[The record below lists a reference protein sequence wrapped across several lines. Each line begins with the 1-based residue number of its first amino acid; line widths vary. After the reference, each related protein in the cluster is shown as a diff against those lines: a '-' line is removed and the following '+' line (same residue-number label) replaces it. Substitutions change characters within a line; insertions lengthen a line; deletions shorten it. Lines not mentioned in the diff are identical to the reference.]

1 MSNPREIHFDRRMS
15 DAEALMWNIEK
26 DPWLNPS
33 GGMLTL
39 LDRPMDVERFT
50 RRLAHTVLA
59 VPRLRQ
65 RVQPGIGRL
74 TNPSWVDDPE
84 FDLEHHIRVID
95 LPAPG
100 TFDDLLDMAT
110 RLYLEPYDR
119 TRPLWEFVVI
129 GGLEDGRGALFSKL
143 HHTITDGAG
152 AMRMAEAYM
161 DLERDVPLDDEIEIP
176 TAENAGGG
184 DLGRFATSDAR
195 RLLADATGLGRRL
208 AARQLSLTRRVA
220 GEVATFGA
228 DPMRVVDDARDLI
241 GQVAQLGNQLGV
253 TGGATAGSPL
263 WTHRSRHRRFQV
275 TSHDLERAR
284 AIAHDLGGSI
294 NDFFVTGAVE
304 GAVEYHRRR
313 GIELDHLNVSFVVS
327 TRTDSSSGANSF
339 TPAIITVPAGPMDP
353 AERFTEIHRL
363 AARRREGVRAGGLLG
378 AVAGAANLLPT
389 SLVTRTARDQ
399 ASRIDFATSNFRGAP
414 VPVFIAGALV
424 EANYPLGPVAGTSF
438 NLTTLSYAGQLD
450 MGILADPEA
459 VSDVTDL
466 RDCIDLGYLS
476 LGEAAGA

>member
-1 MSNPREIHFDRRMS
+1 MAAPREIHFARRMS

-39 LDRPMDVERFT
+39 LDRPLDVEKFT
-50 RRLAHTVLA
+50 RRLAHTVMS

-65 RVQPGIGRL
+65 RVQPGIGRF

-84 FDLEHHIRVID
+84 FDLAHHIRVID

-100 TFDDLLDMAT
+100 SFDDLLDMAT

-129 GGLEDGRGALFSKL
+129 GGLADGRGALFSKL

-176 TAENAGGG
+176 TGSRHHSPGSPSTDDIKG
-184 DLGRFATSDAR
+184 LLTDA
-195 RLLADATGLGRRL
+195 AALGRRL
-208 AARQLSLTRRVA
+208 ATRQMSLTRRVL
-220 GEVATFGA
+220 GEAATYGA
-228 DPMRVVDDARDLI
+228 DPLRAVDDARGI
-241 GQVAQLGNQLGV
+241 VGQVAQLGSQLGL
-253 TGGATAGSPL
+253 TGGAGAGSPL
-263 WTHRSRHRRFQV
+263 WVHRSRHRRFQV
-275 TSHDLERAR
+275 TSHDLEKAR
-284 AIAHDLGGSI
+284 DAAHALGGSI
-294 NDFFVTGAVE
+294 NDFFVAGAVE
-304 GAVEYHRRR
+304 GAIEYHRRR
-313 GIELDHLNVSFVVS
+313 GVELDHLNVSFVVS
-327 TRTDSSSGANSF
+327 TRSDATSGENSF

-353 AERFTEIHRL
+353 AARFAEIHRL
-363 AARRREGVRAGGLLG
+363 AARRREGVRGGGLLG

-389 SLVTRTARDQ
+389 SLVTRAARDQ

-414 VPVFIAGALV
+414 IPVYIAGGLV

-459 VSDVTDL
+459 VSDLPDL
-466 RDCIDLGYLS
+466 RDCIDLGYLR

>member
-1 MSNPREIHFDRRMS
+1 MASPREIHFDRRMS

-65 RVQPGIGRL
+65 RVQPGVGRL
-74 TNPSWVDDPE
+74 TNPTWVDDPE

-100 TFDDLLDMAT
+100 SFEDLLDMAT
-110 RLYLEPYDR
+110 RLYVEPYDR

-129 GGLEDGRGALFSKL
+129 GGLGDGRGALFSKL

-161 DLERDVPLDDEIEIP
+161 DLERDVPLDEQIEIP
-176 TAENAGGG
+176 RPPQTR
-184 DLGRFATSDAR
+184 GRDGPAPSDAR
-195 RLLADATGLGRRL
+195 SLLADAADLGRRL

-228 DPMRVVDDARDLI
+228 DPLRVVDDLRGAVS
-241 GQVAQLGNQLGV
+241 QVTQVGSQLGA
-253 TGGATAGSPL
+253 TGGPGAGSPL
-263 WTHRSRHRRFQV
+263 WTRRSRHRRFQV
-275 TSHDLERAR
+275 TSHDLEQAR
-284 AIAHDLGGSI
+284 SIAHALGGSI
-294 NDFFVTGAVE
+294 NDFFLTGAVE
-304 GAVEYHRRR
+304 GVVEYHHRR
-313 GIELDHLNVSFVVS
+313 GVELDHLNVSFVVS

-339 TPAIITVPAGPMDP
+339 TPAVITVPAGPMDP
-353 AERFTEIHRL
+353 AQRFAEIHRL
-363 AARRREGVRAGGLLG
+363 AGRRRDGVSGGGLLG
-378 AVAGAANLLPT
+378 ALAGVANLLPT
-389 SLVTRTARDQ
+389 SLVTRTARGQ
-399 ASRIDFATSNFRGAP
+399 AARIDFATSNFRGAP

-424 EANYPLGPVAGTSF
+424 EANYPLGPVAGTAF
-438 NLTTLSYAGQLD
+438 NLTTLSYAGHLD

-459 VSDVTDL
+459 VSDLPDL

-476 LGEAAGA
+476 LGKAAGA